1 MKQVLSIVDTVLV
14 DVLILLVT
22 LEYWHR
28 LSRSSWNDTVSQYV
42 HLIVVIYLLLLDIV
56 GICKMSKVCQRHK
69 YWLYITIYIYMYVG
83 LYWQN
88 IMRVSRYIYIYVFF
102 VFLMSSHAAS
112 DLFSI
117 NNGSLCT
124 ICTLQAYS
132 VFGNQ
137 TQQHKMIYVH
147 LTSVHPICQQWHF
160 TLARMVLLL
169 ILHISTVCIRIHS
182 QLH

>member
-1 MKQVLSIVDTVLV
+1 MRV
-14 DVLILLVT
+14 
-22 LEYWHR
+22 
-28 LSRSSWNDTVSQYV
+28 SRD
-42 HLIVVIYLLLLDIV
+42 IYI
-56 GICKMSKVCQRHK
+56 
-69 YWLYITIYIYMYVG
+69 YIYIYIYM
-83 LYWQN
+83 
-88 IMRVSRYIYIYVFF
+88 F
-102 VFLMSSHAAS
+102 FLMSSHVAS

-124 ICTLQAYS
+124 MCTLQAYS

-137 TQQHKMIYVH
+137 TQQHKVIYVH